1 MTTASQARPQAQ
13 EPTSNSFSELHAR
26 ERAQVLLDQGTFHEL
41 LDPFERLESP
51 WLEIQGIVHESDD
64 GVIVARGRLAG
75 EAAVILAIEGAF
87 QGGAIGEVSGEKI
100 ASALELARQDCERGS
115 PVRPVF
121 LLETGGGRLQEGL
134 LGETN
139 MARIHD
145 NGFALRAYV
154 PFVVS

>member
-13 EPTSNSFSELHAR
+13 EPTCYSCIELHAR
-26 ERAQVLLDQGTFHEL
+26 DRAQVLLDQGPFHEL
-41 LDPFERLESP
+41 LDPFRRLESP
-51 WLEIQGIVHESDD
+51 GLEIQGIVPESDD
-64 GVIVARGRLAG
+64 GGIVARGRLAG

-121 LLETGGGRLQEGL
+121 LLGTGGGRLPYGL
-134 LGETN
+134 L
-139 MARIHD
+139 
-145 NGFALRAYV
+145 
-154 PFVVS
+154 